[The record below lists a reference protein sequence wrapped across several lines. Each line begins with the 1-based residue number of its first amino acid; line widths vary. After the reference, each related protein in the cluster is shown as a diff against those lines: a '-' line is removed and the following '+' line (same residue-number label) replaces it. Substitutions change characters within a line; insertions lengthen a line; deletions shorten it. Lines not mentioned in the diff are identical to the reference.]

1 MDGFKTNLYAY
12 LTTQN
17 YTPESMDI
25 VIRGYTGQVGD
36 SCSAIAKAGDV
47 DIMLGWSS
55 ASNLQQQAGWIKG
68 ENYIDHVGKIQ
79 VGSTARYA
87 TRLTDTE
94 LCNLVYT
101 WIQNEYGEGATPP
114 PVNPDDPI
122 PASDTRLVFA
132 WYDNS
137 VSGLTQTIIDNFT
150 AGLNTYL
157 TAEGFNVHDLTIR
170 LRAYGDDVATSC
182 GKIMNDGD
190 VDIMLGWG
198 GNINDPLKGNMVE
211 GKDFIE
217 NIGGITMGGKTR
229 YITRITDTALVNK
242 VFDWI
247 EAGNAADL
255 LEKPSEPVTPPDPS
269 ERKKIVVGW
278 WNNSSSGLTAEI
290 MTAVETELK
299 TYLSSQGYDLTNL
312 DLVIRNYD
320 GNLATT
326 APMIISDADADV
338 VLGYGVNLKSQGNV
352 DYIGRIGDIKMGGK
366 TGRYIY
372 QLADNTD
379 AKLVYDWL
387 QTDSAKAILAT
398 EGV

>member
-1 MDGFKTNLYAY
+1 M
-12 LTTQN
+12 
-17 YTPESMDI
+17 
-25 VIRGYTGQVGD
+25 
-36 SCSAIAKAGDV
+36 
-47 DIMLGWSS
+47 
-55 ASNLQQQAGWIKG
+55 
-68 ENYIDHVGKIQ
+68 
-79 VGSTARYA
+79 
-87 TRLTDTE
+87 
-94 LCNLVYT
+94 
-101 WIQNEYGEGATPP
+101 
-114 PVNPDDPI
+114 
-122 PASDTRLVFA
+122 
-132 WYDNS
+132 
-137 VSGLTQTIIDNFT
+137 
-150 AGLNTYL
+150 
-157 TAEGFNVHDLTIR
+157 
-170 LRAYGDDVATSC
+170 
-182 GKIMNDGD
+182 
-190 VDIMLGWG
+190 
-198 GNINDPLKGNMVE
+198 
-211 GKDFIE
+211 
-217 NIGGITMGGKTR
+217 
-229 YITRITDTALVNK
+229 
-242 VFDWI
+242 FDWI

-255 LEKPSEPVTPPDPS
+255 LAKLTEPVTPPDPS

-326 APMIISDADADV
+326 APMIISDADVDV

-352 DYIGRIGDIKMGGK
+352 DYIDRIGDIKMGGK